1 MTFKKT
7 SVVHRDIGEHEHQII
22 INDSYEMYAFCEK
35 CGMHDWSVPEG
46 YNEDTARGT
55 HLLFLLSKYPNAK
68 KMDIDGNI
76 TEIPFFAGTI
86 DLTPTPITN
95 EDKK

>member
-7 SVVHRDIGEHEHQII
+7 SVVHQDIGEHEHQII

-46 YNEDTARGT
+46 YDENTARGT

-86 DLTPTPITN
+86 DLPPTT
-95 EDKK
+95 

>member
-1 MTFKKT
+1 MSFKKT

-46 YNEDTARGT
+46 YNEDTKRGT
-55 HLLFLLSKYPNAK
+55 HLLHFLAKYPNAK
-68 KMDIDGNI
+68 RMD
-76 TEIPFFAGTI
+76 TEGVVHDIPFVAGVV
-86 DLTPTPITN
+86 DFPTLRKQDEN
-95 EDKK
+95 Q